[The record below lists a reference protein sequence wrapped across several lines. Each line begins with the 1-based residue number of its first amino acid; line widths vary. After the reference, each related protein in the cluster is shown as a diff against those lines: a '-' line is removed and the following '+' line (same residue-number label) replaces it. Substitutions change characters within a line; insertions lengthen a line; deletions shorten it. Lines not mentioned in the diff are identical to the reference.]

1 MKIKVVQ
8 FISGM
13 NIGGAETIVKNYCLL
28 LDKEKMNLTLLC
40 IHNHH
45 SMYDKELKNAGIH
58 VIYADDEIDKR
69 TIGPKQIKRVFHRM
83 LRPLVLGRIL
93 RDINP
98 DIIHSHLCVNR
109 FIRMAG
115 LNPQTRIVHT
125 VHSEPEALWKKSC
138 EGRRDM
144 KALQCLGKQYCVKF
158 IALHQDMKKQGD
170 RMFGVHDTQVF
181 HNGIDIAAFA
191 DAGEKKALR
200 RMYRV
205 NEAAFVIGN
214 VASFSPVKNH
224 AFLLDVFYELQKK
237 HPDSFLWLAGDGGG
251 RNAIQ
256 KKARSLG
263 ILDKIVF
270 WGKRGDV
277 PQLLKMMDAVGFP
290 SFYEGLS
297 VALIESQA
305 AGIPALV
312 SKEVSRYTKISN
324 LITFME
330 LSQGAGKWAD
340 RLLEYKQNRPFP
352 QYTQLEEWDMKNV
365 VKRLERYYERLAA
378 ENRAW

>member
-1 MKIKVVQ
+1 
-8 FISGM
+8 
-13 NIGGAETIVKNYCLL
+13 
-28 LDKEKMNLTLLC
+28 
-40 IHNHH
+40 
-45 SMYDKELKNAGIH
+45 
-58 VIYADDEIDKR
+58 
-69 TIGPKQIKRVFHRM
+69 
-83 LRPLVLGRIL
+83 
-93 RDINP
+93 
-98 DIIHSHLCVNR
+98 
-109 FIRMAG
+109 
-115 LNPQTRIVHT
+115 
-125 VHSEPEALWKKSC
+125 
-138 EGRRDM
+138 
-144 KALQCLGKQYCVKF
+144 
-158 IALHQDMKKQGD
+158 
-170 RMFGVHDTQVF
+170 MFGVHDTQVF
-181 HNGIDIAAFA
+181 YNGIDIAAFA
-191 DAGEKKALR
+191 HAGEKKALR
-200 RMYRV
+200 RIYRV

-214 VASFSPVKNH
+214 VASFRPVKNH

-277 PQLLKMMDAVGFP
+277 PQLLKMMDAVCFP

>member
-1 MKIKVVQ
+1 MR
-8 FISGM
+8 FR
-13 NIGGAETIVKNYCLL
+13 
-28 LDKEKMNLTLLC
+28 
-40 IHNHH
+40 
-45 SMYDKELKNAGIH
+45 
-58 VIYADDEIDKR
+58 KR
-69 TIGPKQIKRVFHRM
+69 P
-83 LRPLVLGRIL
+83 
-93 RDINP
+93 
-98 DIIHSHLCVNR
+98 
-109 FIRMAG
+109 
-115 LNPQTRIVHT
+115 
-125 VHSEPEALWKKSC
+125 
-138 EGRRDM
+138 
-144 KALQCLGKQYCVKF
+144 
-158 IALHQDMKKQGD
+158 
-170 RMFGVHDTQVF
+170 
-181 HNGIDIAAFA
+181 
-191 DAGEKKALR
+191 
-200 RMYRV
+200 
-205 NEAAFVIGN
+205 
-214 VASFSPVKNH
+214 
-224 AFLLDVFYELQKK
+224 
-237 HPDSFLWLAGDGGG
+237 
-251 RNAIQ
+251 
-256 KKARSLG
+256 G

-277 PQLLKMMDAVGFP
+277 PQLLKMMDAVCFP